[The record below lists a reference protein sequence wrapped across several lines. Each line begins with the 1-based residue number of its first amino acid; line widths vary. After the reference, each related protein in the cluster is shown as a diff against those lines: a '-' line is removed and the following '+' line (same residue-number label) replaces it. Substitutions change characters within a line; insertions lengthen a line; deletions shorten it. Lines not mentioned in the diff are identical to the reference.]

1 MKLILKS
8 GFELEIPKE
17 FAADLDKKIANGTNG
32 KVRYADENGQL
43 MCIIDIGEIAL
54 ITIL

>member
-1 MKLILKS
+1 MKLILRS

-17 FAADLDKKIANGTNG
+17 FASDLDKKIANGTNG
-32 KVRYADENGQL
+32 KVRYADENNQL

-54 ITIL
+54 ITTL

>member
-17 FAADLDKKIANGTNG
+17 FAADLHKKIGNGING
-32 KVRYADENGQL
+32 KVCYTDEKNEL
-43 MCIIDIGEIAL
+43 ICMIDIGEIAL
-54 ITIL
+54 ITTL